1 MYERILRRM
10 RARIH
15 ARQYAMTLHAAEEM
29 DDDELTIFD
38 VERVILTGAIIER
51 QEDHVTGEW
60 KYLVAGRSIDGDRV
74 ELAAKTSV
82 MDKLVIIT
90 VYREG

>member
-15 ARQYAMTLHAAEEM
+15 TRQYVMTLHAAEEM

-38 VERVILTGAIIER
+38 VERVILTGAIIAR
-51 QEDHVTGEW
+51 QEDHITGEW
-60 KYLVAGRSIDGDRV
+60 KYLIAGQSVHGDNVEVVAKIS
-74 ELAAKTSV
+74 L
-82 MDKLVIIT
+82 MDKLVIVT
-90 VYREG
+90 VYCEG